1 LSRFRLVAP
10 AGAPLSIRAALPSAL
25 RDTAVDG
32 ELIKLLEERLGR
44 QSSFFVSSGRA
55 ALAILLRTLQEGSDR
70 REVVIPAYTCFS
82 VPSAVARAGLVI
94 RLCDV
99 DPKTLD
105 LDLNAL
111 ARLDL
116 SKALCIVP
124 SGLYG
129 LPGDL
134 GALEQIARNSGTFL
148 IDDAAQCLGA
158 TKDGRPCGTF
168 GDAGFYSL
176 GRGKGITT
184 MGGGIVVTC
193 RDDLAPRIEQ
203 AVRALPPPAGWNVCA
218 AVVSALVYAA
228 MLRPSRYW
236 LLDHVPFLE
245 LGASYFEPNFP
256 ITQLSAYQRRLARR
270 LLPLVD
276 SYNQMRREHA
286 DQLRAGV
293 EGVEGIE
300 APRPLEGAAPV
311 YLRFPILT
319 RDGRH
324 RARLLRRFREAGIIA
339 SPSYP
344 TSVGEIQG
352 IARYLEA
359 GQESC
364 PGARSIATRIL
375 TLPTHPGVTPRDL
388 EVMVR
393 IIQGDHERGSEA
405 LR

>member
-1 LSRFRLVAP
+1 MSRFRLVAP
-10 AGAPLSIRAALPSAL
+10 AGAPLPLRTSLRSALPSSGDERGLVELL
-25 RDTAVDG
+25 RG
-32 ELIKLLEERLGR
+32 RLGT
-44 QSSFFVSSGRA
+44 QNPFLVSSGRA
-55 ALAILLRTLQEGSDR
+55 ALAVLLQALQHGSNR

-111 ARLDL
+111 VRLDL
-116 SKALCIVP
+116 SKAICIVP

-134 GALEQIARNSGTFL
+134 AAMEQIAGSRGAFL
-148 IDDAAQCLGA
+148 VDDAAQCFGA

-184 MGGGIVVTC
+184 IGGGILVTH
-193 RDDLAPRIEQ
+193 RADLARRIQGTVGTLPRPSAR
-203 AVRALPPPAGWNVCA
+203 AVAA
-218 AVVSALVYAA
+218 AVGGSLVYSGTLA
-228 MLRPSRYW
+228 PSRYW
-236 LLDHVPFLE
+236 ILGRVPFLGLGLSQFE
-245 LGASYFEPNFP
+245 LDFP
-256 ITQLSAYQRRLARR
+256 ITQLSAYQRRLAQR
-270 LLPLVD
+270 LLPLLD
-276 SYNQMRREHA
+276 SYNRIRREHA
-286 DQLRAGV
+286 DRLRAGI

-300 APRPLEGAAPV
+300 VPRPLEKADPV
-311 YLRFPILT
+311 YLRFPILA
-319 RDGRH
+319 RDDRQRSG
-324 RARLLRRFREAGIIA
+324 LLRRFRATGIVA

-344 TSVGEIQG
+344 TSIGDIPG
-352 IARYLEA
+352 IGRYLA
-359 GQESC
+359 PDQEPC

-375 TLPTHPGVTPRDL
+375 TLPTHPGVTLRDI
-388 EVMVR
+388 EVMVG
-393 IIQGDHERGSEA
+393 IIRGDHERRSEA